1 MNETLQVPIG
11 EQEHLKEFFKL
22 LSQNGQQ
29 QEASEFSSL
38 VTQLNQMEKQ
48 YTAVLSEL
56 KAVREQLESI
66 QDNGIKATVTKSV
79 SSAQQKVEQ
88 AKDQLGHI
96 RTSLSDMVKQTLAA
110 VKQHGISALNKAADF
125 MGIKAALNEMRD
137 NLNASISDTQK
148 SIDRINAVGSE
159 LHALNEHG
167 KNLGRALIGKEAAEL
182 TQRNEDKGVLA
193 AIAKPLKKS
202 KAMLEGMEKGVT
214 RALQSIDRLEK
225 AAARGKEEKPS
236 VREGLKA
243 AKQQESKEKPPTP
256 SKKHEVSL

>member
-125 MGIKAALNEMRD
+125 MGIKAALNDMRD
-137 NLNASISDTQK
+137 NLNVSISDTQK

>member
-56 KAVREQLESI
+56 KAVREQLEGI
-66 QDNGIKATVTKSV
+66 QDKGIKATVTKSV

-125 MGIKAALNEMRD
+125 MGIKAALNDMRD
-137 NLNASISDTQK
+137 NLNVSISDTQK

-193 AIAKPLKKS
+193 AIAKSLKKS
-202 KAMLEGMEKGVT
+202 KAMLEGMAKGVT

-236 VREGLKA
+236 VREGLNA

>member
-125 MGIKAALNEMRD
+125 MGIKAALNDMRD
-137 NLNASISDTQK
+137 TLNASISDTQK

-193 AIAKPLKKS
+193 AIAKPLKTS

>member
-56 KAVREQLESI
+56 KAVREQLEGI
-66 QDNGIKATVTKSV
+66 QDKGIKATVTKSV

-125 MGIKAALNEMRD
+125 MGIKAALNDMRD
-137 NLNASISDTQK
+137 NLNVSISDTQK

-236 VREGLKA
+236 VREGLNA

>member
-29 QEASEFSSL
+29 QEASELSSL

-125 MGIKAALNEMRD
+125 MGIKAALNDMRD

>member
-110 VKQHGISALNKAADF
+110 VKQHGISALNKTADF
-125 MGIKAALNEMRD
+125 MGIKAALNDMRD

>member
-29 QEASEFSSL
+29 QEDSEFSSL

-125 MGIKAALNEMRD
+125 MGIKAALNDMRD

>member
-29 QEASEFSSL
+29 QEASELSSL

-56 KAVREQLESI
+56 KAVREQLEGI
-66 QDNGIKATVTKSV
+66 QDKGIKATVTKSV

-96 RTSLSDMVKQTLAA
+96 RTSLSDMVKQTLAS

-125 MGIKAALNEMRD
+125 MGIKAALNDMRD

-167 KNLGRALIGKEAAEL
+167 KNLERALIGKEAAEL
-182 TQRNEDKGVLA
+182 TQRNDDKGVLA

>member
-88 AKDQLGHI
+88 AKYQLGHI

-125 MGIKAALNEMRD
+125 MGIKAALNDMRD

>member
-29 QEASEFSSL
+29 QEATEFSSL

-125 MGIKAALNEMRD
+125 MGIKAALNDMRD

>member
-125 MGIKAALNEMRD
+125 MGIKAALNDMRD
-137 NLNASISDTQK
+137 NRNASISDTQK

>member
-125 MGIKAALNEMRD
+125 MGIKAALNDMRD

-182 TQRNEDKGVLA
+182 TQRYEDKGVLA

>member
-125 MGIKAALNEMRD
+125 MGIKAALND